1 MKRSPGSISKSDPST
16 VPAVDLTGVFSILFY
31 VVCARNAVVNLT
43 WPPRFSSPWL
53 NSNRSYPWLP
63 EQLSLE
69 SFQILISHRLV
80 LFSPL
85 VSPPQQL
92 NTAAP
97 AFGQWLFFHS
107 RNPAPRLHQVHPSG
121 ELLKICSQGQA
132 LPVRFDLFRE
142 FSIGASIKWSFPFLR
157 RHWGQSWCDW
167 CHHFSSGAKFNASPP
182 LRCSNLSILDFSG
195 KMKWSGRIL
204 LTSPTSHTNMITG
217 VPPKPTSIRAHLFG
231 IIFNINLASS
241 LLEQE
246 EGGTEARQLTQRA
259 CKVRNEPKCLV
270 LF

>member
-1 MKRSPGSISKSDPST
+1 M
-16 VPAVDLTGVFSILFY
+16 LY
-31 VVCARNAVVNLT
+31 VLERNAVVNLT

-167 CHHFSSGAKFNASPP
+167 CHHFSSGARFNASPP
-182 LRCSNLSILDFSG
+182 LRCSNLSILDFREDE
-195 KMKWSGRIL
+195 MIWQD
-204 LTSPTSHTNMITG
+204 PVDFSHITYEYDHRCATQT
-217 VPPKPTSIRAHLFG
+217 KQYKSTFFG

-259 CKVRNEPKCLV
+259 CKVDHASN
-270 LF
+270 F